1 MTGEEIF
8 PCKYKARSCC
18 KYILGRYVL
27 REYVF
32 TVIHELF
39 SSRRDKVLGKRNSMR
54 IGRQVLFKVN
64 IKILI
69 KTFSALKLPKIN

>member
-1 MTGEEIF
+1 
-8 PCKYKARSCC
+8 
-18 KYILGRYVL
+18 
-27 REYVF
+27 
-32 TVIHELF
+32 
-39 SSRRDKVLGKRNSMR
+39 MR